1 MSESEGMMAT
11 IMPGH
16 DRSKPLAKFN
26 AELEE
31 TDFWDAFPPEG
42 AEARRAG

>member
-16 DRSKPLAKFN
+16 DRSKPLAKFRV
-26 AELEE
+26 ELEE
-31 TDFWDAFPPEG
+31 TDFWDAFPPECV
-42 AEARRAG
+42 EVRRAG